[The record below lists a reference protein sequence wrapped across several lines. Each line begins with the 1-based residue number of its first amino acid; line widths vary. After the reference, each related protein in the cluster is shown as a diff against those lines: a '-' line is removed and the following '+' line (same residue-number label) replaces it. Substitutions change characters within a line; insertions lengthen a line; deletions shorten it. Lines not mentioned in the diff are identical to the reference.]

1 MSQQVFR
8 DAVVLRCDKRLPGS
22 LAGPGSN
29 ESCDS
34 PLKLPETVHPHAE
47 NLAALLSMH
56 WKRLFAIAVFSIGL
70 LPIAP
75 AQSGSPTASAKGV
88 LHRLMP
94 HLAPQFQLTLVPRP
108 DHKDYFRISGTRGHI
123 RVQAAT
129 QPTLLYGVN
138 WYLKYVAHLN
148 VSPNGLQLGPPNL
161 VLPAPASPIEKPA
174 LYPWRYALNENVD
187 GYSAPY
193 WDEKR
198 WQHEIDILALSGINA
213 VLIERGMDL
222 VLYQTFRDSGY
233 SDEAIRNWIV
243 QPAHQNWQLM
253 GNMCCF
259 QAPISMELLEKRSR
273 SAQQLIATLRSLGIM
288 PVLPGYY
295 GIVPADFASIQPGAH
310 VITQGDWNGFTRP
323 GWLDPL
329 DPNFD
334 KLAASFYRHQHA
346 LYGDSAIYDM
356 EIFQEGGAAG
366 NVSVPAAAKKVQE
379 ALKRVHPDALWMLL
393 GWQQNPT
400 QELLSS
406 LDTSQVLIA
415 EIEQGRVPRE
425 NRDSEFRGASWL
437 YGGLWEFGGRTTMGA
452 PLYDYAVRLP
462 QMAKRPGSRIAGTA
476 LFTEGLDTNPY
487 AFDLYTEMAW
497 HKDPV
502 NLTQWTDAY
511 AIRRYGAD
519 DPHARSAWQIL
530 LKTAYGY
537 RADGN
542 KDHGERDA
550 SQDSLFNSQ
559 PSLTATRAATWSPD
573 ILRYN
578 PADFAPALTE
588 LLQVAPALR
597 STETYS
603 YDLVDVARQAM
614 ANESRRLL
622 PLINQAYETRDKT
635 AFASLT
641 KQWLRDMQLQ
651 NNLLETNQFFLL
663 GRWLSFVPPWASSP
677 AELDRLN
684 YDARSILT
692 TWGDRHASEFGL
704 HEYGNRDWAGL
715 TSDYYLPRWQM
726 YFDSLS
732 TSLASGQTP
741 KPVDWYAFGD
751 RWNHSRK
758 VYDVNPQGD
767 PYNAALAIAR
777 TLHLAPNQQPEAH
790 E

>member
-1 MSQQVFR
+1 MR
-8 DAVVLRCDKRLPGS
+8 
-22 LAGPGSN
+22 
-29 ESCDS
+29 
-34 PLKLPETVHPHAE
+34 
-47 NLAALLSMH
+47 
-56 WKRLFAIAVFSIGL
+56 WKRLLAITVIPGVLLTSI
-70 LPIAP
+70 AR
-75 AQSGSPTASAKGV
+75 AQPQSPTAPAEGV
-88 LHRLMP
+88 LQRLMP
-94 HLAPQFQLTLVPRP
+94 HLAPQFQLALVVRP
-108 DHKDYFRISGTRGHI
+108 DHKEYFRIYGTRGHI
-123 RVQAAT
+123 RVDGAT
-129 QPTLLYGVN
+129 QPSVLYGVN
-138 WYLKYVAHLN
+138 WYLKYVAHLH
-148 VSPNGLQLGPPNL
+148 VSPNGLRLGPPNL
-161 VLPAPASPIEKPA
+161 VLPPPESPIEKPA
-174 LYPWRYALNENVD
+174 LFRWRYALNENVD
-187 GYSAPY
+187 GYSTPY
-193 WDEKR
+193 WDQNR
-198 WQHEIDILALSGINA
+198 WQHEIDVLALSGTNA
-213 VLIERGMDL
+213 ILIERGMDL

-233 SDEAIRNWIV
+233 SDKAIRNWIV

-259 QAPISMELLEKRSR
+259 EAPISIKLLEKRSR
-273 SAQQLIATLRSLGIM
+273 SAQQLIATLRSLGIV

-295 GIVPADFASIQPGAH
+295 GIVPADFASIHPGAH

-334 KLAASFYRHQHA
+334 KLAESFYRHQHA

-366 NVSVPAAAKKVQE
+366 NVPVPAAAKKVQE

-406 LDTSQVLIA
+406 LDASHVLIA

-425 NRDSEFRGASWL
+425 DRDREFRGASWL

-497 HKDPV
+497 HEDPV
-502 NLTQWTDAY
+502 DLTHWTDAY
-511 AIRRYGAD
+511 ATRRYGAD

-550 SQDSLFNSQ
+550 SQESLFNSQ

-573 ILRYN
+573 VLRYN
-578 PADFAPALTE
+578 PADFPPALTE

-597 STETYS
+597 STETYR

-622 PLINQAYETRDKT
+622 PLIKQAYETKDKV

-641 KQWLRDMQLQ
+641 KEWLHDMALQ

-715 TSDYYLPRWQM
+715 TSDYYMPRWQM

-732 TSLASGQTP
+732 TSLATGEAP
-741 KPVDWYAFGD
+741 KPIDWYAFGD
-751 RWNHSRK
+751 RWNHSQK
-758 VYDVNPQGD
+758 VYHVNPQGD
-767 PYNAALAIAR
+767 PYNAALAIAQ
-777 TLHLAPNQQPEAH
+777 TLHLAPNEQPEAH

>member
-1 MSQQVFR
+1 MR
-8 DAVVLRCDKRLPGS
+8 
-22 LAGPGSN
+22 
-29 ESCDS
+29 
-34 PLKLPETVHPHAE
+34 
-47 NLAALLSMH
+47 
-56 WKRLFAIAVFSIGL
+56 WKRLFAMAIFSAVL

-75 AQSGSPTASAKGV
+75 AQSQSPTAPAEAV
-88 LHRLMP
+88 LQRLMP
-94 HLAPQFQLTLVPRP
+94 YLAPQFQLVLVPRP
-108 DHKDYFRISGTRGHI
+108 DHKDYFRISGTHGHI
-123 RVQAAT
+123 RVEAAT
-129 QPTLLYGVN
+129 QPTVLYGVN
-138 WYLKYVAHLN
+138 WYLKYVAHLQ
-148 VSPNGLQLGPPNL
+148 VSPNGLQLGPPNF
-161 VLPAPASPIEKPA
+161 VLPAPGSPIEKPA

-193 WDEKR
+193 WDQKR
-198 WQHEIDILALSGINA
+198 WQHEIDILALSGTNA
-213 VLIERGMDL
+213 ILIERGMDL

-233 SDEAIRNWIV
+233 SDQAIRNWIV

-273 SAQQLIATLRSLGIM
+273 SAQQLIAMLLSLGIM

-295 GIVPADFASIQPGAH
+295 GIVPADFAELHPGAH

-334 KLAASFYRHQHA
+334 KLAESFYRHQHA

-366 NVSVPAAAKKVQE
+366 NVPVPAAAKKVQE
-379 ALKRVHPDALWMLL
+379 ALKRAHPDALWMLL

-406 LDTSQVLIA
+406 LDTSHVLIA

-425 NRDSEFRGASWL
+425 DRDREFRGAAWL

-497 HKDPV
+497 HEDAV
-502 NLTQWTDAY
+502 DLTHWTDVY
-511 AIRRYGAD
+511 ATRRYGAD
-519 DPHARSAWQIL
+519 DPHARRAWQIL
-530 LKTAYGY
+530 LKTAYSY

-550 SQDSLFNSQ
+550 SQESLFNSQ
-559 PSLTATRAATWSPD
+559 PSLTATRSATWSPD

-597 STETYS
+597 STETYR

-622 PLINQAYETRDKT
+622 PLIKQAYESKDKV

-641 KQWLRDMQLQ
+641 KQWLHDMQLQ

-726 YFDSLS
+726 FFDSLS
-732 TSLASGQTP
+732 TALATG
-741 KPVDWYAFGD
+741 KPLKSIDWYAFGD
-751 RWNHSRK
+751 RWNHSQK
-758 VYDVNPQGD
+758 TYDVNPHGD
-767 PYNAALAIAR
+767 SYTAALAIAR

>member
-1 MSQQVFR
+1 MR
-8 DAVVLRCDKRLPGS
+8 
-22 LAGPGSN
+22 
-29 ESCDS
+29 
-34 PLKLPETVHPHAE
+34 
-47 NLAALLSMH
+47 
-56 WKRLFAIAVFSIGL
+56 WKRLLATTVFPGVL
-70 LPIAP
+70 LTPIAR
-75 AQSGSPTASAKGV
+75 AQPQSPTALAEGA
-88 LHRLMP
+88 LQRLMP
-94 HLAPQFQLTLVPRP
+94 HLAPQFQLALVPRP
-108 DHKDYFRISGTRGHI
+108 DHKDYFHISGTRGHI
-123 RVQAAT
+123 RVEAAT
-129 QPTLLYGVN
+129 QPSVLYGVN
-138 WYLKYVAHLN
+138 WYLKYVAHLQ

-161 VLPAPASPIEKPA
+161 VLPAPDSPIEKPA

-193 WDEKR
+193 WDQKR
-198 WQHEIDILALSGINA
+198 WQHEIDILALSGTNA
-213 VLIERGMDL
+213 ILIERGMDL

-259 QAPISMELLEKRSR
+259 EAPISMELLEKRSR

-295 GIVPADFASIQPGAH
+295 GIVPADFASLHPGAH

-334 KLAASFYRHQHA
+334 KLAESFYRHQHA

-366 NVSVPAAAKKVQE
+366 NVPVPAAAKKVQD

-406 LDTSQVLIA
+406 LDTSHVLIA

-425 NRDSEFRGASWL
+425 DRDREFRGASWL

-462 QMAKRPGSRIAGTA
+462 QMAKRPGSRIVGTA

-497 HKDPV
+497 HEDPV
-502 NLTQWTDAY
+502 DLTHWTDAY

-519 DPHARSAWQIL
+519 DPHARNAWQIL

-550 SQDSLFNSQ
+550 SQESLFNSQ
-559 PSLTATRAATWSPD
+559 PSLTATRAATWAPD
-573 ILRYN
+573 VLRYN
-578 PADFAPALTE
+578 PADFGPALTE

-597 STETYS
+597 STETYR

-622 PLINQAYETRDKT
+622 PLIKQAYETKDKV

-641 KQWLRDMQLQ
+641 KEWLHDMELQ

-715 TSDYYLPRWQM
+715 TSDYYMPRWQM

-732 TSLASGQTP
+732 ASLATGEAP
-741 KPVDWYAFGD
+741 KSIDWYAFGD
-751 RWNHSRK
+751 RWNHSQK
-758 VYDVNPQGD
+758 VYDVNPRGD
-767 PYNAALAIAR
+767 PYNAALAIAH
-777 TLHLAPNQQPEAH
+777 TLHLAPDQQPEAH
-790 E
+790 EYP